1 MHEVQAV
8 HRYVVEESYDQVIE
22 KRLLGTH
29 FSIQVAGLKAE
40 DLEKESRVTSGK
52 TRALTRAL
60 SGEALEWAQ
69 GNTTGCEHTQGAN
82 LHSCVAFLWIL
93 CAKSKKKGHMERDI
107 P

>member
-1 MHEVQAV
+1 MHEFQAV
-8 HRYVVEESYDQVIE
+8 HRYVVEDSYDQVIE

-69 GNTTGCEHTQGAN
+69 GNTTGFEHIRCQSAQ
-82 LHSCVAFLWIL
+82 LRCFSLDFMR
-93 CAKSKKKGHMERDI
+93 KKQKKGHMERDI